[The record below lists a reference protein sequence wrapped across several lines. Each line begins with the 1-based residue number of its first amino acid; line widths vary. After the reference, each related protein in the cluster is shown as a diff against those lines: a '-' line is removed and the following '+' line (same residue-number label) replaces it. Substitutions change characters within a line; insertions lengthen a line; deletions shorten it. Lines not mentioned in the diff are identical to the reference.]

1 MAHFAQ
7 LRLDFVLLSCAALK
21 TSRFLSLSSPF
32 LAHFSTTCR
41 LYDFRTATSTS
52 AEILALRWQ
61 ATVITT

>member
-32 LAHFSTTCR
+32 LAHFTFLLDSTT
-41 LYDFRTATSTS
+41 FVQ
-52 AEILALRWQ
+52 LREY
-61 ATVITT
+61 

>member
-32 LAHFSTTCR
+32 LAHFSTR
-41 LYDFRTATSTS
+41 LYDFRTATRV
-52 AEILALRWQ
+52 LLKFLLYDGRLQ
-61 ATVITT
+61 